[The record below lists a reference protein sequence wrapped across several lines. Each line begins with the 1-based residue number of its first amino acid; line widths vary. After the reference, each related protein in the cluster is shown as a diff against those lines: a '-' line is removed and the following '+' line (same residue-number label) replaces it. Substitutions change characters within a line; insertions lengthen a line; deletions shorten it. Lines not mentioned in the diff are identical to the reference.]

1 MVSQLLTP
9 ANQLT
14 ILRMAF
20 IPAFVIL
27 VVYNQLGWAFLIFLL
42 AGITDGLDGLIARLL
57 HQKTTLGALLD
68 PIADKLLLTSSFVI
82 LSVKDLGLSNI
93 LPLWLTITVISRD
106 IFLVTSALIIM
117 LSTGHRN
124 FPPSFYGKASTL
136 IQLVTVTFVLFLN
149 YKSYTTQWLL
159 LLYILTGAITIISG
173 MHYIYRVRKILP
185 RSSTNPK

>member
-27 VVYNQLGWAFLIFLL
+27 VVYNQLGWAFLIFLS
-42 AGITDGLDGLIARLL
+42 AGITDGLDGLMARLL

-124 FPPSFYGKASTL
+124 FPASFFGKASTL
-136 IQLVTVTFVLFLN
+136 IQLLTITFVLFLN
-149 YKSYTTQWLL
+149 YKTYTTQWLL
-159 LLYILTGAITIISG
+159 FLYILTGAITIISG
-173 MHYIYRVRKILP
+173 MHYIYRVRQILP
-185 RSSTNPK
+185 RNSTNPE

>member
-1 MVSQLLTP
+1 
-9 ANQLT
+9 
-14 ILRMAF
+14 MAF

-173 MHYIYRVRKILP
+173 IHYIYRVRKILP
-185 RSSTNPK
+185 KSSTNPK

>member
-173 MHYIYRVRKILP
+173 IHYIYRVRKILP

>member
-68 PIADKLLLTSSFVI
+68 PIADILLLTSSFVI

>member
-42 AGITDGLDGLIARLL
+42 AGITDGLDGLMARLL

>member
-106 IFLVTSALIIM
+106 IF
-117 LSTGHRN
+117 
-124 FPPSFYGKASTL
+124 FC
-136 IQLVTVTFVLFLN
+136 
-149 YKSYTTQWLL
+149 
-159 LLYILTGAITIISG
+159 LLYTSDAADE
-173 MHYIYRVRKILP
+173 
-185 RSSTNPK
+185 

>member
-173 MHYIYRVRKILP
+173 IHYIYRVRKILP
-185 RSSTNPK
+185 KSSTNPK

>member
-1 MVSQLLTP
+1 MVSELLTP